1 MAMPLGIGWN
11 RRQGKGKPIKIGGMT
26 LRIRV

>member
-1 MAMPLGIGWN
+1 MAMRLGIGWN